1 MNSHTEGMVK
11 KGEPLTQKG
20 VQRASALERV
30 CALFDSAA
38 LVFAEH
44 PAQAHRLVKEARS
57 LALQNRLRLPA
68 TLKRRVC
75 KKCHSFWVPGKTVRV
90 RVREKRVAY
99 TCLVCKD
106 MRRIRI
112 G

>member
-1 MNSHTEGMVK
+1 
-11 KGEPLTQKG
+11 
-20 VQRASALERV
+20 
-30 CALFDSAA
+30 
-38 LVFAEH
+38 
-44 PAQAHRLVKEARS
+44 
-57 LALQNRLRLPA
+57 LPA